1 MTNSR
6 RTFLRQ
12 SAAAAAGITFI
23 PSYLSAG
30 IGGNRANTD
39 LAIGFIGCGR
49 QGLGLARNL
58 ANVPGTRLVAAC
70 DVHSAK
76 LEHFVGQVMERAAA
90 DSGGSAQ
97 TAVRSYSDYRALL
110 EHEGLDAVV
119 VATPDHQHATI
130 CVAALD
136 RGLHVYCEKP
146 LAHTIEEG
154 RSMVEA
160 TQRNNKVLQTGS
172 MQRSMFNFQKAV
184 EVIRAGKLGEVK
196 EVIVSI
202 GGPPRAFD
210 LPAQPLPE
218 GVDWSGW
225 IGPTVD
231 RPYHPDLLPPID
243 ADYWGR
249 WRHYAEFGGGMVTD
263 WGAHMF
269 DIVQWALEKDTT
281 GPTRFYPPLEE
292 NAQQGLTLFYADGT
306 RVEHRDFGRGN
317 AVRFVGSEG
326 TLDVAR
332 GFIDSTV
339 PDLLSYGDMNHESA
353 VPALVSH
360 LTDFTEAVRSGGT
373 PICPAETGHRTAT
386 VCTLS
391 NIAYRLGRPLE
402 WDPGKE
408 RIKGD
413 ARANRLL
420 GDAYR
425 NSLA

>member
-1 MTNSR
+1 MTTNR

-12 SAAAAAGITFI
+12 SAVAAAGLTFI

-30 IGGNRANTD
+30 IGGDRSSND
-39 LAIGFIGCGR
+39 LAVGLIGCGR

-58 ANVPGTRLVAAC
+58 AAVAGTRLVAAC
-70 DVHSAK
+70 DVHPAK
-76 LEHFVGQVMERAAA
+76 LKHFLEQARERTE
-90 DSGGSAQ
+90 SNGSGSA
-97 TAVRSYSDYRALL
+97 TPVASYADYRALL
-110 EHEGLDAVV
+110 EHEGLDAVI

-146 LAHTIEEG
+146 LAHTVEEG

-160 TQRNNKVLQTGS
+160 TRRNGKVLQTGS

-184 EVIRAGKLGEVK
+184 EVIQAGHLGEVK
-196 EVIVSI
+196 EILVSV
-202 GGPPRAFD
+202 GPPPIPFD
-210 LPAQPLPE
+210 LEGHPLPA
-218 GVDWSGW
+218 GVDWSSW

-249 WRHYAEFGGGMVTD
+249 WRNYAEFGGGMVTD

-269 DIVQWALEKDTT
+269 DIVQWALDKDDT
-281 GPTRFYPPLEE
+281 GPIAFYPPLEE
-292 NAQQGLTLFYADGT
+292 NPQQGLTMFYADGT

-317 AVRFVGSEG
+317 AVRFIGSEG
-326 TLDVAR
+326 SLDVAR

-339 PDLLSYGDMNHESA
+339 PGLLSYADMRHRA
-353 VPALVSH
+353 PVHALVSH
-360 LTDFTEAVRSGGT
+360 LTNFVECVRTGAV
-373 PICPAETGHRTAT
+373 PICPAETGHRTAS
-386 VCTLS
+386 VCTLT

-402 WDPGKE
+402 WNPDTE
-408 RIKGD
+408 RVQGD

-425 NSLA
+425 DSLA